1 MSAPESAGIRVR
13 VLRAVD
19 QILALHKGNAGL
31 LREDGHDALH
41 EDGMRVQAR
50 ANGGSAQIQR
60 EHFVP
65 RAKQTTL
72 FTLHHARVGLKFLSE
87 AHGHRVLQLRAP
99 HLDHAVEFLC
109 LFVKRG
115 NQAVQRL

>member
-1 MSAPESAGIRVR
+1 
-13 VLRAVD
+13 
-19 QILALHKGNAGL
+19 
-31 LREDGHDALH
+31 
-41 EDGMRVQAR
+41 MRVQAR

-87 AHGHRVLQLRAP
+87 AHGHSILQLRAP